1 MTRFLHTADWQIG
14 RQFASFDPE
23 HAPILAEARIAVVER
38 LAALALEHRVDAVL
52 VAGDVFDA
60 QTVSERTLRRLFN
73 ALAAYPGPWLL
84 IPGNHDAA
92 LAESVWTRAQRLGA
106 VPAHVHLLLAPE
118 LRLFEAQGFAV
129 LPAPLAQRHTYND
142 LTAWF
147 DEADTPAGLLRIGLA
162 HGSVQG
168 LLSEDIDSANPI
180 APERAAS
187 ARLDYLALGD
197 WHGCKRIDARTW
209 YAGTPEPDRFK
220 DNGSG
225 QALLVEIDAPGAEP
239 RVTQLQVGRFR
250 WQAIAGVLQ
259 VATDADALEAQ
270 LEGLDANDVVDLRV
284 QGRIDLAG
292 LQRLQAAIGR
302 AEARA
307 RHLQAD
313 LSALRLEP
321 TDEDI
326 AGLRAD
332 GYLGEVMQELREAQ
346 AGADPAQAR
355 IAQDALALLAAELA
369 RGAAEGARP

>member
-106 VPAHVHLLLAPE
+106 VPSHVHLLLAPE

-209 YAGTPEPDRFK
+209 Y
-220 DNGSG
+220 
-225 QALLVEIDAPGAEP
+225 
-239 RVTQLQVGRFR
+239 
-250 WQAIAGVLQ
+250 
-259 VATDADALEAQ
+259 
-270 LEGLDANDVVDLRV
+270 
-284 QGRIDLAG
+284 
-292 LQRLQAAIGR
+292 
-302 AEARA
+302 
-307 RHLQAD
+307 
-313 LSALRLEP
+313 LSLIHISEP
-321 TDEDI
+321 T
-326 AGLRAD
+326 
-332 GYLGEVMQELREAQ
+332 
-346 AGADPAQAR
+346 
-355 IAQDALALLAAELA
+355 
-369 RGAAEGARP
+369 RPY